1 MLWSHKDPVTVSGAA
16 KTVSGWPEVEG
27 LFDWLAS
34 NFTNGTSY
42 ELEVAAAGVSG
53 DLGYVVGPE
62 HSMASVAGEGPA
74 RIELRVTLIFRREHG
89 EWKEVHRHADPIPGI
104 QSTLEQLA
112 RFK

>member
-62 HSMASVAGEGPA
+62 HSMASVAGEAPA